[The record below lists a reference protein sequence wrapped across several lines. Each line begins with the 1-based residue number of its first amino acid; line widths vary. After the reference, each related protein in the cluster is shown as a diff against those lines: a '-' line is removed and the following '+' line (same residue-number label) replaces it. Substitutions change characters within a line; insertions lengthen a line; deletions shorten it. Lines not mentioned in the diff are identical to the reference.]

1 MPSARGEFKTRKS
14 RRPSLSTPAPTGSA
28 SITARSRG
36 EYINCPRTHQRVER
50 LRRGIGQRGS
60 KLAYPGELLLLRLG
74 PRFFKTSGRL
84 PVWPSGLL
92 PAPSDLPE
100 ELGVCVKCKRD
111 ARTATAQQSAFS
123 WPQRCMPV
131 RLRQKIQ
138 TLPRSAGRR
147 VALGRPNPL
156 CYPNSGPTASI
167 LFGCFNFLTI
177 CPSRPPSLDGQ
188 HHCLPGGWR
197 SAPSLR
203 TSSRL
208 RESRYVPARTPSN
221 CHHVI
226 FEQVQEALVLESC
239 RSTEVDCWQKRGTR
253 SCGRGPRLAHS
264 GERGGEDSDSAR
276 AVRRS
281 PASDR

>member
-1 MPSARGEFKTRKS
+1 LGSAARSWRTRASSSCCDWAHAFS
-14 RRPSLSTPAPTGSA
+14 RRAVVCRCGPAG
-28 SITARSRG
+28 
-36 EYINCPRTHQRVER
+36 CC
-50 LRRGIGQRGS
+50 
-60 KLAYPGELLLLRLG
+60 LRLVTCL
-74 PRFFKTSGRL
+74 KN
-84 PVWPSGLL
+84 W
-92 PAPSDLPE
+92 A
-100 ELGVCVKCKRD
+100 VCVKCKRD

-226 FEQVQEALVLESC
+226 FEQVQDLHHLLLAGLPAHFESYMP
-239 RSTEVDCWQKRGTR
+239 SQ
-253 SCGRGPRLAHS
+253 
-264 GERGGEDSDSAR
+264 
-276 AVRRS
+276 AVQS
-281 PASDR
+281 PPANM